1 VTTDLVWVEI
11 GEVVSMS
18 IEREEAM
25 SLDRD
30 GFVRMYKRHVY
41 PPPGFRARR
50 QWKRDAEAWAD
61 KQIDDRARA
70 LAGVK

>member
-1 VTTDLVWVEI
+1 MADQVWVEI
-11 GEVVSMS
+11 GDGVD
-18 IEREEAM
+18 IGIDRDEAM

-30 GFVRMYKRHVY
+30 GFVGMYKRHVY

-61 KQIDDRARA
+61 KQIADRARA
-70 LAGVK
+70 LVGVK